1 MNASG
6 YNDSPPRE
14 HQFAPKLPRDSMP
27 ATTAEKQDN
36 PAAKTNDSSHKAGE
50 PQTIPYLPLAVV
62 SFGFIFSLGVNVFLG
77 WHVWESYH
85 RGRTAVHAP
94 PAEKHHEKKHE
105 RKTSLA
111 H

>member
-1 MNASG
+1 
-6 YNDSPPRE
+6 
-14 HQFAPKLPRDSMP
+14 MP

-85 RGRTAVHAP
+85 RGRTAVHTA